1 MMKRSDSDVSVM
13 NGRRGVFPDCLVTVS
28 QPAGRGLIWELAVL
42 KLSLKWTLL
51 EQNDFL
57 CEP

>member
-42 KLSLKWTLL
+42 KLSLKWT
-51 EQNDFL
+51 
-57 CEP
+57 